1 MHLCHWVFLYVPGTA
16 PCGLQS
22 KVFLLPSCLLFCISF
37 TTLFTSL
44 RAQTLSTP
52 VSEVEIHLLSVYGL
66 SSWGFDSDFTA
77 FCVTTAQY
85 RIWSIKMSLF
95 GLILQMWCFFA
106 SWWHSLCAIWVQQQ
120 NFLIIVNYHGFC
132 SLDCHINS
140 TSGCL
145 EVCMYTLPEI
155 SAEI

>member
-1 MHLCHWVFLYVPGTA
+1 MPL
-16 PCGLQS
+16 GLPVHS
-22 KVFLLPSCLLFCISF
+22 GNS
-37 TTLFTSL
+37 TLFTKSISIAMLSL
-44 RAQTLSTP
+44 IPDKFYYPLHQ
-52 VSEVEIHLLSVYGL
+52 SEGSDFVNPCERSGLVEIHLLSVYGL

-140 TSGCL
+140 SGCL